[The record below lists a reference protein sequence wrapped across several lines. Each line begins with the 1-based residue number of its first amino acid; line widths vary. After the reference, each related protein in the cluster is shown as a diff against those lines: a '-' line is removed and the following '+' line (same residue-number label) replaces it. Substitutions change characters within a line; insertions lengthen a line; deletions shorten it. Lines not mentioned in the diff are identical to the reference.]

1 MYYLLDNI
9 LIIFKNYFL
18 KYNYSS
24 IQGHEILKDQASIRG
39 FVKLRKHLSQA
50 LHYLSQDMTDDGSFD
65 ETNPL
70 HRSALIFVFLFFLY
84 NYIFTMLRI
93 TSALFV
99 KFFFYCFISG
109 VTQIKLWEQNKI
121 SALLKF

>member
-9 LIIFKNYFL
+9 LITFKNYFL

-24 IQGHEILKDQASIRG
+24 IQDHEILKDRASIRG
-39 FVKLRKHLSQA
+39 FVKLRKQLSQA

-70 HRSALIFVFLFFLY
+70 NRSALIFVFLFFIY
-84 NYIFTMLRI
+84 NYIFTCNYYVEKSF
-93 TSALFV
+93 SAV
-99 KFFFYCFISG
+99 C
-109 VTQIKLWEQNKI
+109 
-121 SALLKF
+121 

>member
-24 IQGHEILKDQASIRG
+24 IQGHEILKDRASIRG

-50 LHYLSQDMTDDGSFD
+50 LHYLSQYMIDDGSFD

-70 HRSALIFVFLFFLY
+70 RRSVLIFFF
-84 NYIFTMLRI
+84 
-93 TSALFV
+93 S
-99 KFFFYCFISG
+99 FFC
-109 VTQIKLWEQNKI
+109 L
-121 SALLKF
+121 